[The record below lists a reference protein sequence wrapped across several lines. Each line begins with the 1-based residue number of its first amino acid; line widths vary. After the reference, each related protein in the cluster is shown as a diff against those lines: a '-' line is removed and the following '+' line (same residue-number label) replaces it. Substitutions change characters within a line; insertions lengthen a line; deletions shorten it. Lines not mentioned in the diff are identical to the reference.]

1 MKPVPADAKR
11 GWTITADGV
20 IIRPRKLTLESR
32 FGVWTYGVRPEG
44 YDSIVIGE
52 AAGGGA
58 ATLPY
63 SYAPDGRLL
72 VGLVMENRPNMGDE
86 PTPCLM
92 GGFVKLGE
100 THAQAQTRF
109 GVEEGGMNTG
119 SAKEL
124 QGFPANFNRAYCVAD
139 AKADEGLHVFA
150 VEIDHGVL
158 DSVANFSW
166 KLKPTAHWM
175 LPGAK
180 NPDALRFFTWR
191 MAVRETADALARSAI
206 AQLLADLPEVH

>member
-1 MKPVPADAKR
+1 MEFEMKPVPADAKR

-100 THAQAQTRF
+100 KQFRTLCESKDF
-109 GVEEGGMNTG
+109 WLYLVDVSGD
-119 SAKEL
+119 K
-124 QGFPANFNRAYCVAD
+124 PAVLEFAR
-139 AKADEGLHVFA
+139 DEILPRIRTYVHF
-150 VEIDHGVL
+150 DFQ
-158 DSVANFSW
+158 FS
-166 KLKPTAHWM
+166 K
-175 LPGAK
+175 
-180 NPDALRFFTWR
+180 
-191 MAVRETADALARSAI
+191 S
-206 AQLLADLPEVH
+206 LLTSKCTKS